1 MARET
6 KYKGMWGDWQSLM
19 GKVEVNKDQ
28 LPQLEPFRLKLGVVL
43 NEALRINQQQ
53 EATKATKQ
61 EATKQLRKLGL
72 EGNRLAALLRQGI
85 KEHYGV
91 REEEI
96 AKFGLQPFRG
106 RKAKPA
112 PEEPVTPILPVSPV
126 PKP

>member
-19 GKVEVNKDQ
+19 GKVEANKDQ

-43 NEALRINQQQ
+43 NEAHRINQQQ

-61 EATKQLRKLGL
+61 EATKRLRKLSL

-112 PEEPVTPILPVSPV
+112 PEEPVTPILPVSP
-126 PKP
+126 KP

>member
-6 KYKGMWGDWQSLM
+6 KYQGMWGDWQSLM
-19 GKVEVNKDQ
+19 GKVEANKDEV
-28 LPQLEPFRLKLGVVL
+28 PQLEPFRLQLGVVL
-43 NEALRINQQQ
+43 NEALKINLQQ
-53 EATKATKQ
+53 EDTKATKQ
-61 EATKQLRKLGL
+61 EASKRLRKLSL

-85 KEHYGV
+85 KQHYGV
-91 REEEI
+91 REEQI

-112 PEEPVTPILPVSPV
+112 PGEPVTPILPVVPV